1 LPQWTDGRHAGRRR
15 RGAGSTQ
22 SRSFAAAAHRA
33 HSRARGRALAAE
45 RDRPHSKDARLES
58 QIAILGAELANLAD
72 TAARGAAVLAAL
84 ARREDDRCRLAAELA
99 VLTRSSRKRSW
110 QPADLRAQFRRFLDE
125 WHGLLADDPAKAR
138 GLLDLALTDRIGFTP
153 NLEHRRYE
161 LTIPVAFDRPIVA
174 VVPELR
180 GLQEMMASP
189 TGTARRWSRP
199 WAGFSDLA
207 A

>member
-1 LPQWTDGRHAGRRR
+1 MADMPVADGAVRDLLKAEVLQPQLIARILE
-15 RGAGSTQ
+15 
-22 SRSFAAAAHRA
+22 RA
-33 HSRARGRALAAE
+33 VALWQQNETGHTART
-45 RDRPHSKDARLES
+45 ARLES
-58 QIAILGAELANLAD
+58 QIAILDAELANLAD
-72 TAARGAAVLAAL
+72 TAARGGAVPAVLAAL

>member
-1 LPQWTDGRHAGRRR
+1 MPVADGAVRDLLKAEVLQLQLIARILE
-15 RGAGSTQ
+15 
-22 SRSFAAAAHRA
+22 RA
-33 HSRARGRALAAE
+33 VALWQQNETGHTART
-45 RDRPHSKDARLES
+45 ARLES
-58 QIAILGAELANLAD
+58 QIAILDAELANLAD

-84 ARREDDRCRLAAELA
+84 TRREDDRCRLAAELA

-161 LTIPVAFDRPIVA
+161 LTIPVAFDRLIVA

-180 GLQEMMASP
+180 GLQEMMAFP
-189 TGTARRWSRP
+189 TGTAGRWSRP

>member
-1 LPQWTDGRHAGRRR
+1 MADMPVADAAVRDLLKAEVLQPQLIARILE
-15 RGAGSTQ
+15 
-22 SRSFAAAAHRA
+22 RA
-33 HSRARGRALAAE
+33 VALWQQNETGHTART
-45 RDRPHSKDARLES
+45 ARLES
-58 QIAILGAELANLAD
+58 QIAILDAELANLAD
-72 TAARGAAVLAAL
+72 TAARGGAVP
-84 ARREDDRCRLAAELA
+84 A

-110 QPADLRAQFRRFLDE
+110 QPADLRAQSRRFLDE